1 MRECGKDNAKG
12 MVSDIE
18 GVRSLGREVMS
29 KSIRDGICVC
39 VVVVVVVVVVLLLVV
54 VVLMVAMGGMVVV
67 VLIAVV
73 GIVVLVMVVRVAFTG
88 VVGVVRVLC
97 MGVLEVDCV
106 GVIDALVLGA
116 VFVVQVVEGVELVVG
131 CVVRRV
137 VRLVLWC
144 VNERGYFLRCFSLK
158 LVEMNGLSVGGLLF
172 GMVIWGDCFILL
184 EWGFLDKMVG
194 ADVLLDMVVVDI
206 VVVETVDVVQVR
218 VFYGVCLGDMMGVR
232 VVIET
237 VVGVVVL
244 GGGGVLYCGNGCGSW
259 WCRKQRRECG
269 ERWRRC

>member
-18 GVRSLGREVMS
+18 GVWSLGREVMS

-39 VVVVVVVVVVLLLVV
+39 VVVVVVVVVVLLLLV
-54 VVLMVAMGGMVVV
+54 VVLMVDMGGMGVV
-67 VLIAVV
+67 VLMAVV
-73 GIVVLVMVVRVAFTG
+73 GIVVLAMVVRLAFTG
-88 VVGVVRVLC
+88 VVGVVRVSC

-116 VFVVQVVEGVELVVG
+116 VFMVQVVEGVELVVG

-144 VNERGYFLRCFSLK
+144 VNGRGYFLRCFSLK

-172 GMVIWGDCFILL
+172 GMVIWGNCFILL
-184 EWGFLDKMVG
+184 EWGF
-194 ADVLLDMVVVDI
+194 
-206 VVVETVDVVQVR
+206 
-218 VFYGVCLGDMMGVR
+218 
-232 VVIET
+232 
-237 VVGVVVL
+237 
-244 GGGGVLYCGNGCGSW
+244 
-259 WCRKQRRECG
+259 
-269 ERWRRC
+269 